1 MANTNQGITLPITAQ
16 LTNLK
21 QIAAQLK
28 QFSDTNILGNSFS
41 SKTINSE
48 LSKVMRA
55 LDALELRSKNAFK
68 TEADFSAVEKEA
80 NRIENSLDN
89 VKKTIISIPFKDLKI
104 PEDAAK
110 QIQELETKINSLNAG
125 FKDFKK
131 LQKEGLVGNTQFTTD
146 LAKAFGTN
154 AASKMLDKEYDEL
167 YKSIKN
173 GLTRVNNE
181 LEIQKNIF
189 AQNSQIVQQNT
200 TGKADQS
207 VLNALDWL
215 SKGFTTLPK
224 NPDKYNEQQQMLS
237 KYFNFNE
244 DKTAFT
250 SFKRGNFADNFY
262 KELAE
267 KFQIDPT
274 QMEEIRKRVRDS
286 AQAVKKTVSQEFQD
300 IVSNKDRGAQ
310 IFSGRNIDYT
320 GLVASAAEYRSQI
333 KTRDTSSAAVDNTAA
348 KLNAAQSAYN
358 TFMQTQDLVKQKQT
372 ELTNALKEPVSSLES
387 LRQAIYN
394 NVQAAPQLGIAY
406 DEAATR
412 LNQLR
417 ATAEVGRAKLQQLD
431 SAMGKL
437 TGFSNF
443 VNRYIG
449 LYAIMRKVTQAI
461 RNAFNNIKELDK
473 TITNI
478 AVVTNMTQ
486 ADLWSKIGEYTSM
499 AQQFGV
505 ATNDVY
511 TVSQI
516 FYQQGLQTAQV
527 MSLTTETLKM
537 AKIAGL
543 DYGEA
548 ADAMTV
554 AVRAFKIEMTEAQQV
569 TDTYSALAAKFA
581 VSSAEIANAM
591 EKTASSAANVGMSV
605 QSTSAFISVMVQTTR
620 ESAEN
625 IGSALKSIISRYG
638 EMKAS
643 PSKLLNIDGEE
654 VAFNKVDTALASI
667 GISIKDAAGQFR
679 NFDDVILE
687 LAQKWNTLDNN
698 TQRYIATIMAG
709 NRQQSRFIALVSNYD
724 ELSRAI
730 STANNAENASIV
742 QVAKTMDSLETKA
755 QQVKNAFS
763 QIYLDLHVENGL
775 KDMYDWL
782 TRVLKTIGKLGMKNG
797 ALPTLA
803 NLIGFGTGTK
813 SLINMAK
820 NKINEYK
827 SKINLNTE
835 EAEQK
840 YKDLEQKLR
849 EPIDK
854 KLNLIVDDTQIKT
867 IQANIQS
874 AAITAGTSAAS
885 ALVNATPNAGHN
897 TQFYLAAMARW
908 QSEGKLQT
916 PEQRASFMNQY
927 SIDSSSEQGQQI
939 NALLEQFSTLTGQ
952 AQQLGTALIDA
963 SNASNNAARA
973 DDEEARSSQQAG
985 QNDEQETASSKQVT
999 LADVSKARAAE
1010 EAARA
1015 LAALA
1020 RIDAQEAADK
1030 AQRASNNAASNREEL
1045 QEAANVAKAKAE
1057 EAAEAVKVAQ
1067 ADREKTSAAFQAQQ
1081 ADTNKAQE
1089 GNNVIQTEKAKE
1101 SANIVVTQTEYDES
1115 NANKDS
1121 AQSER
1126 DKANANRTSSNI
1138 RGGSWEGHQ
1147 TAMKVT
1153 GVLTGLSRMAGTAL
1167 TAWGASQTVKS
1178 TDVNESNKIWTGIG
1192 NGISGAGTGASMGM
1206 AFGPWGAA
1214 IGAIGGF
1221 LLGGLGAIIDGA
1233 NYTLAE
1239 RIENA
1244 KQEAEAANDEALKKQ
1259 AKVTDLS
1266 SQIDNIEQLRKS
1278 MYNSTEDMKAYKDAM
1293 NNMASEYPQLI
1304 SSYDEAGNAIVDLN
1318 KAENLLTRARIDS
1331 ARASYQAAIA
1341 ENTQIKLEIKA
1352 VQNLL
1357 NKIGTSTPTSGYHLS
1372 YKEGSMLQSSVL
1384 SALSGQVQQPQKT
1397 IEVDKRYNTLE
1408 EAQTAY
1414 HERLI
1419 QPLDLTHDKALD
1431 YDSITIYFDY
1441 DTTEFDEII
1450 SEYPELFNGN
1460 TSMRQMAGLKE
1471 KDSWTVETWNQTV
1484 KTIEATLSNLQ
1495 RTAQAIQHTSSYA
1508 KAQDLL
1514 LTTIQDSKLAVDEEK
1529 RITSSQVYSQ
1539 LFYNLLNEYAPT
1551 SLTIDEW
1558 ASQPLGDFNKISSEV
1573 STKFIEWYN
1582 NLTQQQ
1588 KTILESLNYIEYKS
1602 VSDIFN
1608 VLKID
1613 EEILKNDDPKLY
1625 QAFVEQ
1631 FIESNEVERDRIL
1644 STIWEKDEFGSYID
1658 QKFNSLPGSEHEYT
1672 HSSQINS
1679 DLAGLLSLSNN
1690 QQLEASQI
1698 AGLFADSTINPKWGN
1713 ADITEKYSNFFTQQL
1728 LDINDLAQNG
1738 YKNLA
1743 SARLN
1748 VLYEMAT
1755 QLSDFD
1761 SNIQSDLFNIITN
1774 TDFSNYDSIIS
1785 AEETIIQYA
1794 KNNNL
1799 SDDQLSQLLESLHM
1813 AENNLIFNVNTLV
1826 QTLKDQILTGAKE
1839 VDSILNTNQ
1848 SGLNFDAA
1856 LETFSKLDSQF
1867 EEITSFDEVFTYDAA
1882 LGKYIYSVK
1891 GLQYA
1896 LVSVQNN
1903 VNDLIETAQH
1913 EVETTEAEAIKAIN
1927 NFDSN
1932 NLIFNSVDFDAM
1944 NNRWIRNTKTDTYYD
1959 FTNKYDEF
1967 IKYLSF
1973 LYGYENEEDIPEQ
1986 LKDLA
1991 KEFINTESDIH
2002 TSADFKDFLRERQY
2016 FNINTVT
2023 ALLDDN
2029 QQKEKVEEW
2038 YKAFENDTEY
2048 REKTWDNFLEF
2059 IDKQAERDREAY
2071 EIAQTLYKENQNNYK
2086 NQLYQSINWS
2096 QLSLGTDFTGANN
2109 TNLQL
2114 LAEELKMSVDSNW
2127 QDILN
2132 AYLVQLYATYDED
2145 NEKWEFDNE
2154 GLAKYNAMKSKIMG
2168 EIVMSQSQQVTTAI
2182 NEILSG
2188 GGTLLSETTRGLIQ
2202 QTHDLSLNF
2211 NTSGIL
2217 TTGQEYVKSAL
2228 KVYEQHKNN
2237 LQSLAEK
2244 NETYLSILKKSFEQ
2258 SNQII
2263 TTLSSGASL
2272 DLETLSNTF
2281 TAFGIEL
2288 SNYYD
2293 ALNKSWKV
2301 TNFNGNYIN
2310 FGYIFKTDV
2319 FGKTQIKDWNK
2330 FIEAIQIISK
2340 YDINQL
2346 TNTFEYQNAYSSY
2359 VDGMIQLD
2367 TQMNDLIKKSYD
2379 NAFSSITEW
2388 RPVNVAQLEQ
2398 YAPGYINYLNKV
2410 GVATIENG
2418 KLVVEN
2424 AAEFA
2429 RSIST
2434 LMIGLSSLDSKEL
2447 YNQTGWT
2454 TADLAKN
2461 WKNAQ
2466 TVITAVQDSW
2476 TGISENLSGLTTDNI
2491 SALVEKGNL
2500 KLTNVTDIFDKFG
2513 DVYVLSLTKYREQLE
2528 IAFGKTEKT
2537 PLTSYQQKQV
2547 DDAVGKAQAAI
2558 VNKITGLNWEQVLGG
2573 TATEFETTT
2582 FVDELIKS
2590 LKSLGLTLDEIL
2602 ANNGSIDVQ
2611 NLRSVL
2617 QTKIKEGTVDK
2628 EAGEAILNNISN
2640 TIATVRDTALE
2651 EISGGFSLM
2660 TEGTTNQAEI
2670 QKFIQRYNKILQA
2683 GQQIGTVDSLFEY
2696 DSILQTWTLTT
2707 EALKTYAENQ
2717 KIVLRN
2723 MGMSEEA
2730 ITQFINNQTQQ
2741 LITSQMDITG
2751 YLNSNTLR
2759 TGSKEALTLVKQI
2772 QQWYAFESEEIWKS
2786 FGEQATEIFHITQ
2799 NGKEKSIEQYSDK
2812 NKQDI
2817 ITSYVMRIL
2826 SMGGEEAVRMLEEL
2840 KGSENISSDEIQA
2853 VYRTQINRLQTA
2865 VEQLAEITVGSL
2877 ITGDLIPLLQNT
2889 SNFEITDLGNG
2900 TAVVKA
2906 VGDMVEAYARLYY
2919 QMKNSAEA
2927 TTQELNS
2934 VYAQMLTARDQSRID
2949 AISALNDA
2957 MGMSYEDLGNLI
2969 GKYGKDE
2976 WSSLEYMMQHS
2987 LTAGIESLGNGQV
3000 RIRDFEAFSRQ
3011 MNWQVNGEA
3020 YLEAYSS
3027 YRDAL
3032 IELETK
3038 TSTNITNEIKNLTE
3052 ARPGDKINLTYL
3064 SRMLSGATRAFLEK
3078 HGAIITN
3085 SILELDQKADIP
3097 AITQKLI
3104 EEAARSGE
3112 VISSDLAE
3120 LVEAINSYLQN
3131 LVNLIK
3137 SGITG
3142 SLKATEAQQ
3151 LQEWAVARGITDLN
3165 FIQTREGLKLSQQS
3179 AIELYNTLKDVDAL
3193 QASLVFDELNNS
3205 LKETNEHYN
3214 SITDILSR
3222 IAWIEDEE
3230 HPERANQYKEELA
3243 LAKEILAVRSTTE
3256 DDSFNFMSNKIPG
3269 GQNNPLNYANNWM
3282 KAFTTIRDSFNTKS
3296 KGDQAGFIDYQ
3307 DWYNIANEINNMAAI
3322 TGQEIEIGALKF
3334 DGSLE
3339 SASAAIQAGCNA
3351 LTAVDSG
3358 EMKVNLMD
3366 VGINIQSG
3374 ADLMGKGID
3383 DGIDQVAKSQIK
3395 MLDGLIA
3402 MMELI
3407 VQMKQLGD
3415 LDTEGNGIDL
3425 SDLFAVEID
3434 PNTGKEITDWEHLN
3448 QKYLNW
3454 IEKIKSTMKTNEDLQ
3469 NAVDNIKIGKYS
3481 LAEIFE
3487 FGPENFTGENESFG
3501 QAYAA
3506 VLEAFRQAALSGNY
3520 DLDNIYASIES
3531 VLKESGLTE
3540 DITLDIG
3547 DTTLIISGGVITT
3560 IDWSAPDKK
3569 EIRDQYAKAHNQT
3582 VEKAQKALVGIQNK
3596 YAKGEALGSDLE
3608 WALQLNGKLKIES
3621 DGTYVIN
3628 GKSYENAKAAE
3639 TAMYTEAL
3647 KDAGFD
3653 GKKITAE
3660 KGNVSTTYELKGHQI
3675 IVKYDEQGIHYSLEG
3690 STKSYSSQEEMLNNL
3705 WEQYVAVN
3713 HLSSFNVEEKNAWIF
3728 NNFGVRVQVQPNI
3741 TDEKGNKLNA
3751 NDPTVREKIK
3761 NEISKI
3767 MSGEQLALGK
3777 DGNLHIDMGGITYTI
3792 SGETVVEADGTT
3804 VNTDKVLA
3812 ELRSALGLD
3821 TVLIDNISLGIQQAF
3836 TDLPEIKFDADTEAA
3851 LAKLKELEDKAS
3863 KITSNINVG
3872 DNAIPRTID
3881 YNKAYGKTNPV
3892 YQNINTGANNV
3903 KTDINKNTTRGSQS
3917 SSPNYTKAIGNIGSA
3932 MATGTLM
3939 GELGPEL
3946 VVSGGRYFVAGQ
3958 NGAEFVNLAPDAIV
3972 FNHLQTE
3979 QLLKNGMSSS
3989 RGKAVTSERNAVAYA
4004 SGNVSGGPAMASAA
4018 SALAALKELRAMW
4031 QSLLNASLS
4040 DLAQLAGG
4048 GGGGGGGKKNDA
4060 GFARDLE
4067 RWYNLL
4073 RQIADLEKQITYQET
4088 LRKKLESDRIIDG
4101 KAYYQSQKESL
4112 RLLDA
4117 EMTRQHE
4124 LIYLQEDYY
4133 KRRQEELNDSK
4144 LNTIFTF
4151 NEDGLLQLR
4160 EDEAFTFG
4168 KGTKYEFTGT
4178 GFEAFSEIFKRD
4190 EHEVPKYTAEEQYNM
4205 AKAFGWG
4212 EYMQYDSSGNKIDIS
4227 EDGGYANAVKA
4238 FSDKFDSTQ
4247 KEFETLHDELE
4258 DTKKELLTKADER
4271 NQQLQA
4277 IIDNQVSLENRI
4289 LSAIENMR
4297 QKSIDNAKDQKD
4309 AIQESAEKFID
4320 GLSNSLDKERNMY
4333 ETAENDNELQRMKRQ
4348 LAILQRSGGSASQIR
4363 SLQQNIAERERD
4375 TYFQAQQDQI
4385 DAIKEAS
4392 DAEIDR
4398 LEHEISIMEE
4408 TLAYQKEHG
4417 LLWQDVYQV
4426 MAQTPEQIEAFLLE
4440 NSKDLEGKSTLQIA
4454 EDLRTIKSEIEQWVS
4469 RRDDDE
4475 DVIVAEPGHNWDVY
4489 YPAAKNNFNLDD
4501 EADAALIAKAKQAY
4515 EERYAQTGDE
4525 VEAAAAADAV
4535 FEPYKKAKNPKYA
4548 GTASGSEVG
4557 NSTTNT
4563 NGSNNSNK
4571 NNNSSTKNTNLDTG
4585 NLKVHHRYN
4594 NTDID
4599 IDTYTNL
4606 PAGQAVYGINYRKN
4620 IPGYTY
4626 LSTENDGVKIVSGKT
4641 AHLFLKYSKIVINT
4655 NIPAKQE
4662 TKAEQLLKQN
4672 KIVAGYSN
4680 GGLASQTGLVMV
4692 HGSKQDPEAFLNAE
4706 ETHMWRDKIL
4716 SGNSGSL
4723 TSMLLDFQNMVSGMV
4738 NSESYSSIGTDEGI
4752 NIENAVVNMNATISN
4767 DYDARRAADNVLD
4780 EIVRIARKT
4789 TAQQARR

>member
-1 MANTNQGITLPITAQ
+1 MANTNQGINLPITAQ

-21 QIAAQLK
+21 QIATQLK
-28 QFSDTNILGNSFS
+28 QFSDINILGNSFS

-55 LDALELRSKNAFK
+55 LEALELRSKNAFK

-80 NRIENSLDN
+80 NKIENSLDN
-89 VKKTIISIPFKDLKI
+89 VKKTITSIPFKDLKI

-110 QIQELETKINSLNAG
+110 QIQELETKINGLNAG

-215 SKGFTTLPK
+215 SKGFANLPK

-348 KLNAAQSAYN
+348 KLNAAQAAYN
-358 TFMQTQDLVKQKQT
+358 AFMQTQNLVNQKQT
-372 ELTNALKEPVSSLES
+372 ELANALKEPVSSLES

-394 NVQAAPQLGIAY
+394 NVQAAPQLGAAY

-417 ATAEVGRAKLQQLD
+417 ATAEAGRAKLQQLD

-543 DYGEA
+543 EYGEA

-591 EKTASSAANVGMSV
+591 EKTASSAANVGMSI

-654 VAFNKVDTALASI
+654 VAFNKVDTALASV

-679 NFDDVILE
+679 NFDDVIME
-687 LAQKWNTLDNN
+687 LAQKWDTLDNN

-763 QIYLDLHVENGL
+763 QIYLDLHIENGL

-874 AAITAGTSAAS
+874 AATTAGTSAAS

-916 PEQRASFMNQY
+916 PGQRASFMNQY

-1138 RGGSWEGHQ
+1138 KGGSWEGHQ

-1153 GVLTGLSRMAGTAL
+1153 GVLTGLSRIAGTAL
-1167 TAWGASQTVKS
+1167 AAWGASQTVKS
-1178 TDVNESNKIWTGIG
+1178 TDANESNKIWTGIG

-1221 LLGGLGAIIDGA
+1221 LVGGLGAIIDGA

-1304 SSYDEAGNAIVDLN
+1304 SSYDEAGNAIIDLN
-1318 KAENLLTRARIDS
+1318 KAESLLTQARIDS

-1341 ENTQIKLEIKA
+1341 EKQEIDFQILAVKELLEKMQA
-1352 VQNLL
+1352 GVP
-1357 NKIGTSTPTSGYHLS
+1357 SSGYHVKYQEKVKQWMGPFSWDTTANRDIVYDNAEKAQEKYNKLKINQRGMSDGVVDLDTLTLTFS
-1372 YKEGSMLQSSVL
+1372 YDTSEFDKIIKEYPQLFNVSSVP
-1384 SALSGQVQQPQKT
+1384 ALV
-1397 IEVDKRYNTLE
+1397 
-1408 EAQTAY
+1408 
-1414 HERLI
+1414 
-1419 QPLDLTHDKALD
+1419 
-1431 YDSITIYFDY
+1431 
-1441 DTTEFDEII
+1441 
-1450 SEYPELFNGN
+1450 
-1460 TSMRQMAGLKE
+1460 GLKE
-1471 KDSWTVETWNQTV
+1471 TDNWTPEKWE
-1484 KTIEATLSNLQ
+1484 EAISGIQNIYDNLQ
-1495 RTAQAIQHTSSYA
+1495 HTAQAMQHNSSYA
-1508 KAQDLL
+1508 KAQDVLF
-1514 LTTIQDSKLAVDEEK
+1514 TAVQGLNLNSSEEK
-1529 RITSSQVYSQ
+1529 SITSLQSPTK
-1539 LFYNLLNEYAPT
+1539 LFYNLLNKYAPN

-1558 ASQPLGDFNKISSEV
+1558 AIQPLSDFNEISAQIA
-1573 STKFIEWYN
+1573 TKFVEWYN
-1582 NLTQQQ
+1582 NLTQKQ
-1588 KTILESLNYIEYKS
+1588 KTVLESLDYTEYKS

-1613 EEILKNDDPKLY
+1613 EQILKNNDPRLY
-1625 QAFVEQ
+1625 QAFVDQ
-1631 FIESNEVERDRIL
+1631 FIESNETERDRIL
-1644 STIWEKDEFGSYID
+1644 DTIWEKDESGDYIE
-1658 QKFNSLPGSEHEYT
+1658 QKFNSLPGKKYEYT
-1672 HSSQINS
+1672 YSSQINS
-1679 DLAGLLSLSNN
+1679 DLTGLLSLSND

-1698 AGLFADSTINPKWGN
+1698 AGMFADSTINGKWGN
-1713 ADITEKYSNFFTQQL
+1713 ADIIEKYSDFFTQQL
-1728 LDINDLAQNG
+1728 LNINDLAQNG

-1748 VLYEMAT
+1748 VLHEMAT

-1761 SNIQSDLFNIITN
+1761 YNIQSDLFNIITN
-1774 TDFSNYDSIIS
+1774 IDFGNYDSIIS
-1785 AEETIIQYA
+1785 TEESIVQYA
-1794 KNNNL
+1794 RNNNL
-1799 SDDQLSQLLESLHM
+1799 SDDQLSQLLESLHI

-1826 QTLKDQILTGAKE
+1826 QTLKDKIGTGAKE
-1839 VDSILNTNQ
+1839 VDSILNTNK
-1848 SGLNFDAA
+1848 SGLSFDAA
-1856 LETFSKLDSQF
+1856 LEEFSKLEAKFDN
-1867 EEITSFDEVFTYDAA
+1867 IKSFDEVFIYDAA
-1882 LGKYIYSVK
+1882 LGKYIYSVN
-1891 GLQYA
+1891 GLDYA
-1896 LVSVQNN
+1896 LTNVQEGI
-1903 VNDLIETAQH
+1903 NDALKTADN
-1913 EVETTEAEAIKAIN
+1913 EVKKANEALEKIN
-1927 NFDSN
+1927 TFDSQ
-1932 NLIFNSVDFDAM
+1932 NLIFNSIDFDDM
-1944 NNRWIRNTKTDTYYD
+1944 NKRWTRNVETGAYYD
-1959 FTNKYDEF
+1959 FTGQYDEF
-1967 IKYLSF
+1967 IKHLSF
-1973 LYGYENEEDIPEQ
+1973 LYGYENEKDIPEQ
-1986 LKDLA
+1986 LKELA

-2016 FNINTVT
+2016 FNIDTVT
-2023 ALLDDN
+2023 ALFDDN

-2038 YKAFENDTEY
+2038 YEAFQEDAEY
-2048 REKTWDNFLEF
+2048 TEKTWDNFLEF
-2059 IDKQAERDREAY
+2059 ITDKVDQDKKDYDIAEK
-2071 EIAQTLYKENQNNYK
+2071 LYKENKNNYK

-2096 QLSLGTDFTGANN
+2096 QLSLGTDFIG
-2109 TNLQL
+2109 TNKVSLQL
-2114 LAEELKMSVDSNW
+2114 LAEELGMSMDSYW

-2132 AYLVQLYATYDED
+2132 AYLVQLYATYDEEND
-2145 NEKWEFDNE
+2145 KWEFDSE

-2168 EIVMSQSQQVTTAI
+2168 EIVTSQSQQVTTAI

-2202 QTHDLSLNF
+2202 QTHDLSLKF
-2211 NTSGIL
+2211 DTSGVLI
-2217 TTGQEYVKSAL
+2217 TGQEYVESAL

-2237 LQSLAEK
+2237 LQSLAAK
-2244 NETYLSILKKSFEQ
+2244 NETYTSILKKSFEQ

-2272 DLETLSNTF
+2272 DLDTLNSTF

-2301 TNFNGNYIN
+2301 ANVNGNYIN

-2330 FIEAIQIISK
+2330 FIEAIQTISG

-2388 RPVNVAQLEQ
+2388 KPVNVAQLEQ
-2398 YAPGYINYLNKV
+2398 FAPGYINYLNET
-2410 GVATIENG
+2410 GAATIENG
-2418 KLVVEN
+2418 KLVVKN
-2424 AAEFA
+2424 ATEFA

-2528 IAFGKTEKT
+2528 IAFGKTEET

-2547 DDAVGKAQAAI
+2547 DDAVAKAQAAI

-2590 LKSLGLTLDEIL
+2590 LMSLGLTLDEIL
-2602 ANNGSIDVQ
+2602 ANNGSINVQ

-2617 QTKIKEGTVDK
+2617 QTKIKEGQVDK
-2628 EAGEAILNNISN
+2628 EVGEAILNNISN

-2651 EISGGFSLM
+2651 EISDGFSLM

-2670 QKFIQRYNKILQA
+2670 QKFVQRYNKILQA

-2717 KIVLRN
+2717 KVVLRN

-2730 ITQFINNQTQQ
+2730 IAQFINNQTQQ
-2741 LITSQMDITG
+2741 LITSQMDITS

-2759 TGSKEALTLVKQI
+2759 TDSKEALTLVKQI

-2799 NGKEKSIEQYSDK
+2799 NGKEKPIEQYSDK

-2853 VYRTQINRLQTA
+2853 VYRAQINRLQTA
-2865 VEQLAEITVGSL
+2865 AEQLAEITVGSL
-2877 ITGDLIPLLQNT
+2877 ITGDLIPLLQST

-2934 VYAQMLTARDQSRID
+2934 AYAQMLTAQDQSRID

-2957 MGMSYEDLGNLI
+2957 MGMNYEDLGNLI

-3000 RIRDFEAFSRQ
+3000 RIRDFEDFSRH

-3064 SRMLSGATRAFLEK
+3064 SKTLSGATRAFLEK

-3085 SILELDQKADIP
+3085 SILELDQNADIP
-3097 AITQKLI
+3097 AISQKLI

-3120 LVEAINSYLQN
+3120 LAEAINSYLQN
-3131 LVNLIK
+3131 LANLIK

-3142 SLKATEAQQ
+3142 NLKATEAQQ
-3151 LQEWAVARGITDLN
+3151 LQEWAATRGIADLN

-3179 AIELYNTLKDVDAL
+3179 AIELYNTLKEIDAL

-3214 SITDILSR
+3214 SITDILSHIKTLNDD
-3222 IAWIEDEE
+3222 IAKLPVDDKRRQKYE
-3230 HPERANQYKEELA
+3230 QELA
-3243 LAKEILAVRSTTE
+3243 LAKEILAVRSTSE

-3307 DWYNIANEINNMAAI
+3307 DWYNIANEINNLAALS
-3322 TGQEIEIGALKF
+3322 GPIEIGALKF

-3407 VQMKQLGD
+3407 VQMEQLGD

-3425 SDLFAVEID
+3425 SDLFDFTID
-3434 PNTGKEITDWEHLN
+3434 PETNKKIINWDKLN
-3448 QKYLNW
+3448 DNYLSW
-3454 IEKIKSTMKTNEDLQ
+3454 VDKIKETMKTNEDLR
-3469 NAVDNIKIGKYS
+3469 NAVEKIKIGKFS

-3487 FGPENFTGENESFG
+3487 FGPDNFKGQNEAFG
-3501 QAYAA
+3501 KTYAA

-3547 DTTLIISGGVITT
+3547 DTTLIISGGVMTT

-3569 EIRDQYAKAHNQT
+3569 EIRDQYAKAHTGT
-3582 VEKAQKALVGIQNK
+3582 VEQAQEALIGIQKK
-3596 YAKGEALGSDLE
+3596 YAKGEALGDDLK

-3628 GKSYENAKAAE
+3628 GKSYKNADEAKE
-3639 TAMYTEAL
+3639 AMYTEAL

-3653 GKKITAE
+3653 DKKITA
-3660 KGNVSTTYELKGHQI
+3660 KDGDVSTTYELKGHKI
-3675 IVKYDEQGIHYSLEG
+3675 IVKYDEKGIHYSLEG

-3705 WEQYVAVN
+3705 WEQYVAAN

-3728 NNFGVRVQVQPNI
+3728 ENFGVRVQVQPNI

-3761 NEISKI
+3761 NEISNI
-3767 MSGEQLALGK
+3767 MSGEQLELGD
-3777 DGNLHIDMGGITYTI
+3777 DGNLHIDMGGITYTV
-3792 SGETVVEADGTT
+3792 SGEAVVEADGTT
-3804 VNTDKVLA
+3804 VNKDKVLA
-3812 ELRSALGLD
+3812 ELRSILGLD

-4112 RLLDA
+4112 KLLDA

-4212 EYMQYDSSGNKIDIS
+4212 EYMQYDSSGNKIDVS
-4227 EDGGYANAVKA
+4227 EEGGYANAVKA

-4469 RRDDDE
+4469 RRDDTE
-4475 DVIVAEPGHNWDVY
+4475 DVIAAEPEHNWDVY

-4501 EADAALIAKAKQAY
+4501 EVDAALIAKAKQAY

-4548 GTASGSEVG
+4548 GVASGSEVD
-4557 NSTTNT
+4557 
-4563 NGSNNSNK
+4563 
-4571 NNNSSTKNTNLDTG
+4571 NNNVSKTSNQPVTQSKGNGLGKVVLHRKDMNGKTIASDITFEAKAGIPVDFFTLASSST
-4585 NLKVHHRYN
+4585 
-4594 NTDID
+4594 
-4599 IDTYTNL
+4599 
-4606 PAGQAVYGINYRKN
+4606 PAGYA
-4620 IPGYTY
+4620 
-4626 LSTENDGVKIVSGKT
+4626 LSHATPADTKK
-4641 AHLFLKYSKIVINT
+4641 VINGGTLTGTGYYTVSVTKKTQEAKLALINPTIQPNSLVSKAT
-4655 NIPAKQE
+4655 NKLIKP
-4662 TKAEQLLKQN
+4662 L
-4672 KIVAGYSN
+4672 AGFDS
-4680 GGLASQTGLVMV
+4680 GGLANYTGLAMV

-4738 NSESYSSIGTDEGI
+4738 NSESYSSIGTSEGI

-4780 EIVRIARKT
+4780 EMVRIARKT